1 MNKQQQPTSKGI
13 DQSNE
18 MVREWFT
25 KAAEQGDRGAIKWL
39 IKLDQREGKTPIYQV
54 GQKVYLPMHWR
65 ERAPIGALTK
75 YERDR
80 NERLMEIASGRPWNI
95 KKILNIGTPN
105 PYHVLEQQ
113 DITDPFTDVT
123 WTWNTI
129 HDPPTKDVLDR
140 GFQEYVNRVNAE
152 KRARQEEK
160 RARQEEKRQESFE
173 QAVGFREFY
182 RKSPNLEAW
191 GKLRCETVE
200 DCRKIIKK
208 MFQFLEGYPT
218 IRERLYKSLGHG
230 RRWDTVSYS
239 QLCKDCKTVED
250 CRKIIRD
257 IFEFIGKG
265 YPTIRERLYKSLKHG
280 MRFRIKKSKRKSRK
294 RRSVKRKASRKR
306 KKKTV
311 KELRAECKAQGL
323 VYDPKTK
330 KCRVSKRRSAK
341 RKSRKVSRKRRSAK
355 RKSRKV
361 SRKRRS
367 AKRKVSRK
375 RRSAKRKVSRKR
387 KSRKSSRKKVIGG
400 KMRTIHKSK
409 NPIPYDED
417 WAKGFVTHIGPGGG
431 GGVNNYTGTKKVPTR
446 RILDARKKLIDKI
459 YFLHDQLVALDSSLV
474 KDMFAVEILNPTEW
488 RDPPQ
493 YMDRDDLK
501 HYVKIMKADVK
512 ELLKANKKKSRKN
525 KFRNGDGKPKKNPGK
540 EPPTAYAHC
549 WSPLPAKSKGFGK
562 LDRECMRKV
571 DAYRG
576 KITLD
581 YDSSKWGEPS
591 SRYS

>member
-1 MNKQQQPTSKGI
+1 MNKQTI
-13 DQSNE
+13 Y
-18 MVREWFT
+18 
-25 KAAEQGDRGAIKWL
+25 
-39 IKLDQREGKTPIYQV
+39 REGQV
-54 GQKVYLPMHWR
+54 VYLPTNWR
-65 ERAPIGALTK
+65 EKAPIGALTNF
-75 YERDR
+75 ERAR
-80 NERLMEIASGRPWNI
+80 NERLMKIAEVRPWNI
-95 KKILNIGTPN
+95 KEIRGRMGRNT
-105 PYHVLEQQ
+105 YVLEQH
-113 DITDPFTDVT
+113 DITDPDTGVV

-140 GFQEYVNRVNAE
+140 GFQEYVNRV
-152 KRARQEEK
+152 RQK
-160 RARQEEKRQESFE
+160 SFE
-173 QAVGFREFY
+173 QAVGLQLNQLSHKY
-182 RKSPNLEAW
+182 PNLEAW

-200 DCRKIIKK
+200 DCRKIIKE
-208 MFQFLEGYPT
+208 MFQFLKEYPT
-218 IRERLYKSLGHG
+218 IRERLYKSLG
-230 RRWDTVSYS
+230 D
-239 QLCKDCKTVED
+239 
-250 CRKIIRD
+250 
-257 IFEFIGKG
+257 
-265 YPTIRERLYKSLKHG
+265 G

-355 RKSRKV
+355 RKV

-367 AKRKVSRK
+367 AKRK
-375 RRSAKRKVSRKR
+375 SRKR

-512 ELLKANKKKSRKN
+512 SEKQKLKKSHKFSAGNKTQTLRKIKH
-525 KFRNGDGKPKKNPGK
+525 KFRNGDGKQKKMPKYTKYTQCYK
-540 EPPTAYAHC
+540 RE
-549 WSPLPAKSKGFGK
+549 KSKGGLFGSSDPK
-562 LDRECMRKV
+562 CLQAVAKYKGALGLTV
-571 DAYRG
+571 DFNKG
-576 KITLD
+576 PMGT
-581 YDSSKWGEPS
+581 SSSW
-591 SRYS
+591 YL

>member
-1 MNKQQQPTSKGI
+1 MNKQ
-13 DQSNE
+13 
-18 MVREWFT
+18 
-25 KAAEQGDRGAIKWL
+25 
-39 IKLDQREGKTPIYQV
+39 PIYQE
-54 GQKVYLPMHWR
+54 GQEVYLPLRIVAKHFDNFR
-65 ERAPIGALTK
+65 EGALIGALTK
-75 YERDR
+75 SEIDR
-80 NERLMEIASGRPWNI
+80 NKRLIKIASGRPWSI
-95 KKILNIGTPN
+95 KQIIHIGRDT
-105 PYHVLEQQ
+105 YHVLEQRG
-113 DITDPFTDVT
+113 ITDTDT
-123 WTWNTI
+123 DGIFTWNTI
-129 HDPPTKDVLDR
+129 VPLRGNSSNSDHRPRIRDPPTNDVLDL
-140 GFQEYVNRVNAE
+140 FQPYLSFFT
-152 KRARQEEK
+152 QET
-160 RARQEEKRQESFE
+160 Q
-173 QAVGFREFY
+173 
-182 RKSPNLEAW
+182 
-191 GKLRCETVE
+191 
-200 DCRKIIKK
+200 KK
-208 MFQFLEGYPT
+208 MAQQLS
-218 IRERLYKSLGHG
+218 SLGHG
-230 RRWDTVSYS
+230 
-239 QLCKDCKTVED
+239 K
-250 CRKIIRD
+250 
-257 IFEFIGKG
+257 
-265 YPTIRERLYKSLKHG
+265 
-280 MRFRIKKSKRKSRK
+280 RFRIKKSKRKSRK

-355 RKSRKV
+355 RKSRK
-361 SRKRRS
+361 RRS

-375 RRSAKRKVSRKR
+375 RRSAKRKSRKR

-501 HYVKIMKADVK
+501 HYVKIMTVDVK

-581 YDSSKWGEPS
+581 YGSSKWGEPS